1 MAYTD
6 LTQIQEKINTH
17 KSNLAANLAAKSVN
31 ANSSETL
38 AVLIG
43 KVKDIEQTGGGGSGE
58 GGSGLDWSK
67 ITDMRY
73 AFSNSGS
80 HEDLAIMLFNSINC
94 DMSQATDWQRCFNI
108 AIVTNELNE
117 AYQNAHI
124 RPSKL
129 EQYMYNECK
138 NLTDVEISGNYSE
151 TALNYVFYNCVKLP
165 INKALAAIK
174 KNQASGVNLNYAL
187 AACGQQLGSGIDII
201 EDFECN
207 ASNFSY
213 IFSSVNSVL
222 KVGNITNNYN
232 QAVSMGNM
240 FNMCAYIEEIG
251 LLTAMAMGSSTN
263 IISGC
268 KAIKKFAGFNLSSQK
283 YQGDIVTSSSGKLLG
298 TSFDYLEELTNI
310 PLAYLRYGGTNI
322 ANFYG
327 STSKAKPLHK
337 LTFCNSEDGYYNK
350 TYAKNLDI
358 KYCSFAR
365 DGMVEMF
372 NSLPD
377 ANDVTGTKVITI
389 TGNPCVTDGTL
400 TEEDIAIAT
409 SKGYTITQ

>member
-31 ANSSETL
+31 ANSGETL

-58 GGSGLDWSK
+58 GGLDWSQ

-73 AFSNSGS
+73 AFSSAS
-80 HEDLAIMLFNSINC
+80 YYKDLAIMLLNSINC
-94 DMSQATDWQRCFNI
+94 DMSQVTEWQRCFNT
-108 AIVTNELNE
+108 AINNEELNE
-117 AYQNAHI
+117 AYQNANI
-124 RPSKL
+124 RPAKL
-129 EQYMYNECK
+129 DQYMYNECK
-138 NLTDVEISGNYSE
+138 NLTNIEIKGDYSE
-151 TALNYVFYNCVKLP
+151 TSLNYVFYNCLKLP
-165 INKALAAIK
+165 INKALSIIK

-187 AACGQQLGSGIDII
+187 AACGQQLGNGIDTI

-207 ASNFSY
+207 VSNFSY
-213 IFSSVNSVL
+213 TFSSTNSVL

-232 QAVSMGNM
+232 QAVSMSNM
-240 FNMCAYIEEIG
+240 FNMSVYIEEIG
-251 LLTAMAMGSSTN
+251 LLTAMALGSSTN
-263 IISGC
+263 VVSGC
-268 KAIKKFAGFNLSSQK
+268 KALKKFSGFNLSSQK
-283 YQGDIVTSSSGKLLG
+283 YQGDIVTSSSGKFLG
-298 TSFDYLEELTNI
+298 SAFDYLEELTNI
-310 PLAYLRYGGTNI
+310 PVAYLRYGGTNI
-322 ANFYG
+322 ANLYG
-327 STSKAKPLHK
+327 LTSKAKPLRK

-358 KYCSFAR
+358 KYCSFDK

-372 NSLPD
+372 NTLPD
-377 ANDVTGTKVITI
+377 ASDVTATSTITI

-400 TEEDIAIAT
+400 TEEDMAIAT
-409 SKGYTITQ
+409 AKGYVVKTA